1 MNNAVIQ
8 NTFAG
13 IDVGAEELV
22 LLLRK
27 DVAAEAATSFR
38 NSVAGR
44 AELVRKLAKYPGV
57 TICLEATGNYSLE
70 LAVALSDAG
79 LRVMVVNP
87 QSSHN
92 FAKVLGTHSKTDQVD
107 AAILA
112 QYAERMPFHPWRRP
126 SDAEL
131 ALHALARRIRALTD
145 DRAAA
150 KNQLHAMSYNKHAP
164 KAILRDLK
172 LGISQLDKRIT
183 KLTSEAL
190 AFIQKNAE
198 LAKAYGL
205 LVTIKGVGDTSAIAL
220 LGELLILPKGLRAPQ
235 WVKYAG
241 LDPKHFRSG
250 SSVDK
255 KPRISKAGNAHL
267 RAALYMPAL
276 SAKNHDPHVKAFAE
290 HLIARGKTPMQA
302 VCAVMRKLLH
312 AIHGMF
318 ASNAP
323 FDNSRFYAT
332 PDQNSPSTP

>member
-1 MNNAVIQ
+1 MSNTPVQ

-27 DVAAEAATSFR
+27 GGAAEAATALR
-38 NSVAGR
+38 NSAAGR
-44 AELVRKLAKYPGV
+44 AELVRKLTKHPGI
-57 TICLEATGNYSLE
+57 TICLEATGTYSLE
-70 LAVALSDAG
+70 LAVALADAG

-92 FAKVLGTHSKTDQVD
+92 FAKVLGSHSKTDQVD
-107 AAILA
+107 AGILA
-112 QYAERMPFHPWRRP
+112 QYAERMPFRPWRRP

-131 ALHALARRIRALTD
+131 ALHTLARRIRALTD
-145 DRAAA
+145 ERAAA
-150 KNQLHAMSYNKHAP
+150 KNQLHAMSYNQHAP
-164 KAILRDLK
+164 KAVLADIK
-172 LGISQLDKRIT
+172 QGIGQLDKRIA
-183 KLTSEAL
+183 KLASAAL
-190 AFIQKNAE
+190 AFIQKDAE
-198 LAKAYGL
+198 LKKAYSL

-312 AIHGMF
+312 AIHGML
-318 ASNAP
+318 AANKP
-323 FDNSRFYAT
+323 FDNTRFFAI
-332 PDQNSPSTP
+332 PDQNSPHPA